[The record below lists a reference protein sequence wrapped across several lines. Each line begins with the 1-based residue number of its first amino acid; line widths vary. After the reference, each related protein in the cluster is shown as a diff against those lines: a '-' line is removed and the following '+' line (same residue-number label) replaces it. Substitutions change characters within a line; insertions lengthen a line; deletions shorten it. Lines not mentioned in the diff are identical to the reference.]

1 MAQDKGREMHGQDTP
16 SAQPNLIETPATPA
30 IAADDSASD
39 AMMETGRD
47 FGDATYS
54 WNIETDHMTWSLD
67 AAPIFGL
74 REMATLGTGTS
85 FATLI
90 DQASPTSRHS
100 EIFESDRRDPGT
112 GVAFAVRYLV
122 NPAPGVRFWVED
134 SGRWFCSEAGRPRL
148 VHGVCRRIL
157 APTSEELALV
167 TKRHFDPAT
176 GALTRADFCNALAH
190 AIEANARDSRGLVV
204 MMVAIDDLAQLN
216 KTYGYQVGDEVIAA
230 IVRRLRGTVRRRD
243 ILGRY
248 ATNKIGIV
256 LAPSLVE
263 HMESV
268 ATRLASSIRSTP
280 IETSAGSISAAVHIG
295 GVAVP
300 LEARTTMEALHAC
313 EEALNDAGE
322 RIDAGFIAYSRNPD
336 TQSRRSTNRES
347 TDIVLSALNDRRIR
361 LAYQPII
368 ASSTGN
374 IAMYESLVRM
384 VSPEGEWFGAG
395 HIVPVAE
402 RLGFLHLIDHRV
414 VELALETLRENPE
427 IVLSVNVGVATAL
440 HPDWLSAFHAQL
452 TLDPSV
458 ATRLIVEI
466 TETSLIED
474 INAARTLIEGIKAC
488 GARVA
493 IDDFG
498 AGHTS
503 FRNMRLL
510 PIDILKIDGTFI
522 KNLAR
527 SADDRFFVQTLLQLA
542 RHLKIE
548 TVAEWVQDE
557 ETAALLTSWRV
568 EYLQGDFLGMAR
580 DGSIVQ
586 SGLTQGN
593 QTQGGIAA
601 PKAGP
606 GKTEPARLTA

>member
-1 MAQDKGREMHGQDTP
+1 MAQEADPVAQDP
-16 SAQPNLIETPATPA
+16 ANL
-30 IAADDSASD
+30 
-39 AMMETGRD
+39 TGSPDVLLAGED
-47 FGDATYS
+47 FGEVTYS
-54 WNIETDHMTWSLD
+54 WNIETDHMIWGTD
-67 AAPIFGL
+67 AAPLFGL
-74 REMATLGTGTS
+74 REMGALGTGTA

-90 DQASPTSRHS
+90 DQASPTSRHA
-100 EIFESDRRDPGT
+100 EIFESERRDQGT
-112 GVAFAVRYLV
+112 GVAFSARYLV
-122 NPAPGVRFWVED
+122 NPAPGIRFWVED
-134 SGRWFCSEAGRPRL
+134 NGRWFANEAGRPRL

-157 APTSEELALV
+157 APTSDEIAVV

-190 AIEANARDSRGLVV
+190 AIDNNAKDSRGLVV
-204 MMVAIDDLAQLN
+204 MMVAIDDLASMN
-216 KTYGYQVGDEVIAA
+216 RTYGYQVGDEVIAA
-230 IVRRLRGTVRRRD
+230 VVRRLRGLIRRRD

-248 ATNKIGIV
+248 ATNKIGLV
-256 LAPSLVE
+256 LAPSLAE
-263 HMESV
+263 HMEFV
-268 ATRLASSIRSTP
+268 ANRLSSGIRSTP
-280 IETSAGSISAAVHIG
+280 IETSAGPLSASVRIG

-300 LEARTTMEALHAC
+300 SEARTTMEALHAC
-313 EEALNDAGE
+313 EEALTDSSEKLNAP
-322 RIDAGFIAYSRNPD
+322 FIAYSRD
-336 TQSRRSTNRES
+336 AARQVERSSNRES
-347 TDIVLSALNDRRIR
+347 TDIVLSALNERRIR
-361 LAYQPII
+361 LAFQPIV
-368 ASSTGN
+368 ASHSGRV
-374 IAMYESLVRM
+374 AMYESLVRM
-384 VSPEGEWFGAG
+384 VTPEGECLGAG

-414 VELALETLRENPE
+414 TELAIEALRGNPDL
-427 IVLSVNVGVATAL
+427 VLTVNVGVKTAL
-440 HPDWLSAFHAQL
+440 HPEWMAAFRAQIAL
-452 TLDPSV
+452 QPDV
-458 ATRLIVEI
+458 AKRLVVEI

-474 INAARTLIEGIKAC
+474 INAARALIEGIKAC

-568 EYLQGDFLGMAR
+568 EYLQGDFLGIAEDRLPQESSAAAANATAR
-580 DGSIVQ
+580 R
-586 SGLTQGN
+586 
-593 QTQGGIAA
+593 IA
-601 PKAGP
+601 
-606 GKTEPARLTA
+606 

>member
-1 MAQDKGREMHGQDTP
+1 MAHTAGVDIQ
-16 SAQPNLIETPATPA
+16 SI
-30 IAADDSASD
+30 IAENTAASD
-39 AMMETGRD
+39 PEAKPFVGNHALESREDQREDLLGNGEDLGET
-47 FGDATYS
+47 TYS
-54 WNIETDHMTWSLD
+54 WNIETDHSTWSTNAD
-67 AAPIFGL
+67 RIFGVHD
-74 REMATLGTGTS
+74 MAALGTGTS

-90 DQASPTSRHS
+90 DQASPTSRHA
-100 EIFESDRRDPGT
+100 EIFESDGKDQGT
-112 GVAFAVRYLV
+112 GVAFSARYLV
-122 NPAPGVRFWVED
+122 NPAPGLRFWVED
-134 SGRWFCSEAGRPRL
+134 TGRWFANDAGRPRL

-157 APTSEELALV
+157 APTAEELALV
-167 TKRHFDPAT
+167 TKRHFDPTT

-190 AIEANARDSRGLVV
+190 AIEANARDSRGIVV

-216 KTYGYQVGDEVIAA
+216 KTYGYHVGDEVIAA
-230 IVRRLRGTVRRRD
+230 IGRRLRGVIRRRD

-248 ATNKIGIV
+248 ATNKIGII
-256 LAPSLVE
+256 LAPSMAE
-263 HMESV
+263 HMEFV
-268 ATRLASSIRSTP
+268 AGRLASAIRSTP
-280 IETSAGSISAAVHIG
+280 IDTSAGPVSACVHIG

-300 LEARTTMEALHAC
+300 SEAATTMEALHAC
-313 EEALNDAGE
+313 EEALHDADE
-322 RIDAGFIAYSRNPD
+322 RIDAPFIAYAKNPE
-336 TQSRRSTNRES
+336 THTRRSTNRES
-347 TDIVLSALNDRRIR
+347 TDLVLSALNERRIR
-361 LAYQPII
+361 LAYQPIVT
-368 ASSTGN
+368 SSTGT

-384 VSPEGEWFGAG
+384 VTPEGEWLGAA

-414 VELALETLRENPE
+414 TELALETLRENPDV
-427 IVLSVNVGVATAL
+427 VLTINVGVSTAL
-440 HPDWLSAFHAQL
+440 HPDWMAAFRAQL
-452 TLDPSV
+452 ALDASV
-458 ATRLIVEI
+458 ASRLVVEI

-474 INAARTLIEGIKAC
+474 INAARALIEGIKAC

-557 ETAALLTSWRV
+557 ETATLLTSWRV
-568 EYLQGDFLGMAR
+568 EFLQGDFLGAAQN
-580 DGSIVQ
+580 S
-586 SGLTQGN
+586 LQGRK
-593 QTQGGIAA
+593 
-601 PKAGP
+601 P
-606 GKTEPARLTA
+606 EPARLTA